1 MLTIIMKPGMGL
13 PLKMFKCTRSV
24 PGVHQSTKELISLHN
39 PTTSTQPATTDRDI
53 LEVQSRGP
61 LRSECGTGIVQLP
74 QAPPPPAAAAAA
86 SLSAVSIPESA
97 KVIKAL
103 DIVNSPCPIEAAS
116 SPSGPSS
123 LKLANIAR
131 SIVNK
136 KADNAVNQLKFSN
149 KRIANNV
156 LKVLNAAIANAENN
170 KQLDIDNLYIKEA
183 FVGKSLSM
191 KRFRPRAKGRAS
203 SIVKPFSKL
212 TIILEERVKI
222 QKGKDK

>member
-1 MLTIIMKPGMGL
+1 MSLENISIARDNTI
-13 PLKMFKCTRSV
+13 R
-24 PGVHQSTKELISLHN
+24 
-39 PTTSTQPATTDRDI
+39 TSQ
-53 LEVQSRGP
+53 
-61 LRSECGTGIVQLP
+61 
-74 QAPPPPAAAAAA
+74 
-86 SLSAVSIPESA
+86 
-97 KVIKAL
+97 
-103 DIVNSPCPIEAAS
+103 
-116 SPSGPSS
+116 